1 MEDDEKT
8 SKNNKSAKVTDYH
21 KLALKNLTKEE
32 ENKKIREIHSK
43 KFMNFPTNSGI
54 SGTVFKTK
62 EVYHSNNASKETK
75 FQEEIDN

>member
-1 MEDDEKT
+1 M
-8 SKNNKSAKVTDYH
+8 
-21 KLALKNLTKEE
+21 TKEE
-32 ENKKIREIHSK
+32 EQRRIRDIHSK

-62 EVYHSNNASKETK
+62 ELYYSNNASKETK